1 MQPSAVPS
9 PAPLPRLG
17 AQPCCSWEPQSS
29 LKCILFLTQKVPVSA
44 VTAPNT
50 PSVTSVSPQCHPSRP
65 ALGWSPCVHHRLPVL
80 AQPLPPRE
88 HPTLCLAS
96 TSSWGCPGSCARHGE
111 RGQGLRG
118 SQLPLPIAAQPGCSF
133 LGQRVLWQAGGQQGP
148 WPEQLPLM

>member
-118 SQLPLPIAAQPGCSF
+118 SQLPLPIAAQPGWSF
-133 LGQRVLWQAGGQQGP
+133 LGQHVLWQAGVSRARGRSSC
-148 WPEQLPLM
+148 L